1 MINFF
6 ICLLSY
12 WSPVWLWW
20 FEEEFIFH
28 FYEKFYFCSH
38 IGLQYDN
45 KIFKFWYICFLFVFL
60 LIYNDWLW
68 SPHNTLDAC
77 CVPPLASLDPRRASP
92 STPSGPPSSRC
103 SPSPHS
109 RGGHSHLKSV
119 VFICSHIGLL
129 YENKF
134 LLDFWKWFFNNYFSV
149 CHLISSHNIMYL
161 IWYALICSQWSS

>member
-45 KIFKFWYICFLFVFL
+45 KIFKFCYICFLFVFL

-68 SPHNTLDAC
+68 SPAQHLATL
-77 CVPPLASLDPRRASP
+77 
-92 STPSGPPSSRC
+92 
-103 SPSPHS
+103 
-109 RGGHSHLKSV
+109 SV
-119 VFICSHIGLL
+119 C
-129 YENKF
+129 F
-134 LLDFWKWFFNNYFSV
+134 LLSLRSTLGGLRPFHPRAPPPRDARPPPFPGRAFSLEIS
-149 CHLISSHNIMYL
+149 CLHLLSY
-161 IWYALICSQWSS
+161 WSSIWQQTTLLHWLSKVILF